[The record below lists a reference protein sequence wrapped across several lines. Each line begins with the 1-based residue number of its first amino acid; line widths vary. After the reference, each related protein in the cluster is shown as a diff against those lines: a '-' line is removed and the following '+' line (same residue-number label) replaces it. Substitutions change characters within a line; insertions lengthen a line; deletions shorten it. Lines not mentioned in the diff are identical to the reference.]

1 MTADPKTTSYTTD
14 DSRPLEYLQHKDRTI
29 TILNAP
35 ARTRVIR
42 EAFIDGT
49 QGRGWVIQNGI
60 LSLKATNGFVAYR
73 KRDEDS
79 APSLLMIERV
89 EER

>member
-1 MTADPKTTSYTTD
+1 MTADPKTTPYTTD

-35 ARTRVIR
+35 ARATVIR

-49 QGRGWVIQNGI
+49 QGRGWVIQRSV
-60 LSLKATNGFVAYR
+60 LTLLATNGVVTY
-73 KRDEDS
+73 KMCESDS
-79 APSLLMIERV
+79 DTNRLVIERV
-89 EER
+89 EKR